1 MSLALMIAVAGCSS
15 ASDTAPTANSSTGS
29 SLDVPTSDVATSTAL
44 PGSLADLV
52 DRDWLVTAST
62 GTQRNAA
69 DFPAH
74 LRFSYVGDGVGAVH
88 LTGCDVGT
96 FPVVFEPSN
105 GLSVGQPTKLQTC
118 ENPYDIG
125 QAIPNILQL
134 PLRWSIKGGQLFLT
148 PTAPSDYSLVLS

>member
-1 MSLALMIAVAGCSS
+1 MLAVAGCSS
-15 ASDTAPTANSSTGS
+15 ASDTAPTANSVTGS
-29 SLDVPTSDVATSTAL
+29 KLDVPTSGAATSSTL
-44 PGSLADLV
+44 PGALAELV

-74 LRFSYVGDGVGAVH
+74 VRFSYVGDGVGAVH

-96 FPVVFEPSN
+96 FPVVFGPSN
-105 GLSVGQPTKLQTC
+105 GLSIGQPLKLQTC

-134 PLRWSIKGGQLFLT
+134 PLRWSIKGGQLYL
-148 PTAPSDYSLVLS
+148 APSAPSYYSLVLSQ